1 MSKATEVLSNIEQ
14 KTTAKAKTSTKYKWR
29 EIEMLKDKHEL
40 EKELRICEG
49 LLEYSL
55 EG

>member
-1 MSKATEVLSNIEQ
+1 MDKATELLSKFEQ
-14 KTTAKAKTSTKYKWR
+14 KTTAKAKTTTKHKWR
-29 EIEMLKDKHEL
+29 EIEQLKDKFEL
-40 EKELRICEG
+40 ERELRICDG

>member
-1 MSKATEVLSNIEQ
+1 MDKTIDLLSKFEQ
-14 KTTAKAKTSTKYKWR
+14 KTTAKAKTTTKYKWR
-29 EIEMLKDKHEL
+29 EIEMLKDKYEL